1 MSRQSVAPGRGLS
14 LTEEL
19 ERLEQSITLTLQEI
33 DSNFS
38 KAHRIVTTSILPIV
52 EQYAQH
58 SQDVWEGSKF
68 WKQFFEASANV
79 SLSGYEEP
87 ALDDDATYT
96 GSIEHEMS
104 LTTPPRDTGELDDV
118 EDSTADQN
126 EDQSSLL
133 LDSPSNATGVHS
145 TPRLLSSGKKALRSP
160 PPSRQRTANLP
171 SRPRQESRQAPQDDE
186 PSTPRPNAAA
196 RDDAGSSPFEPP
208 SAFQPS
214 TTRRTNNDPLLHRV
228 LDKTYRVAA
237 TPHSARRYQ
246 APPVAAADTTPATK
260 REKYFD
266 SSPMSSP
273 AIAPPQLR
281 SDLFSPA
288 RPPRTPRSP
297 APTTR
302 ITSTGKAVSFPA
314 ANAAALLRTP
324 ALWDSDPGS
333 DSDDGLNYDMSP
345 PKTMQFAVPQGR
357 LVATPA
363 REASRRIVADLLAS
377 AGGVWE
383 DEEETGDLEAPSPTV
398 VRGVEEEDMF

>member
-1 MSRQSVAPGRGLS
+1 MSRQSVAPGRNLS

-87 ALDDDATYT
+87 ALDEDATYAAT
-96 GSIEHEMS
+96 TEHESSS
-104 LTTPPRDTGELDDV
+104 LATPPRTSRGGDHADESTGLGQDGDE
-118 EDSTADQN
+118 
-126 EDQSSLL
+126 SSLM

-160 PPSRQRTANLP
+160 PPSRQRTTNLP
-171 SRPRQESRQAPQDDE
+171 SRPRFTEDDE
-186 PSTPRPNAAA
+186 PSTPRPHAAM
-196 RDDAGSSPFEPP
+196 DSDAGSSPFEPP

-237 TPHSARRYQ
+237 TPHSTRRVRGPQ
-246 APPVAAADTTPATK
+246 QVAAAAGATPSVG
-260 REKYFD
+260 REKTFNFD

-288 RPPRTPRSP
+288 RAPRTPRSP
-297 APTTR
+297 APAAR
-302 ITSTGKAVSFPA
+302 VTSTGKPVSFPSA
-314 ANAAALLRTP
+314 SKAKTLRTP
-324 ALWDSDPGS
+324 ALWDSDSGS
-333 DSDDGLNYDMSP
+333 SDGEFDMSP

-357 LVATPA
+357 IVATPA

-377 AGGVWE
+377 AGGGWE
-383 DEEETGDLEAPSPTV
+383 DEEGTEDLEAPSPTV
-398 VRGVEEEDMF
+398 VRQIEEDDTF